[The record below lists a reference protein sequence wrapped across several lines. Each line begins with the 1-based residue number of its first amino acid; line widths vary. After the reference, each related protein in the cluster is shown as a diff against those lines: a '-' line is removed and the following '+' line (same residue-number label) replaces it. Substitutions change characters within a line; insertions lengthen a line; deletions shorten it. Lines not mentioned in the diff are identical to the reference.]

1 MTQLYSPIYGIN
13 SKAGIKITK
22 LEEGKTRM
30 VIKDQREQ
38 YLATDS
44 APITSLVIK
53 IQKHCMHSSRL
64 YTSSFFPLQINS

>member
-1 MTQLYSPIYGIN
+1 
-13 SKAGIKITK
+13 
-22 LEEGKTRM
+22 M